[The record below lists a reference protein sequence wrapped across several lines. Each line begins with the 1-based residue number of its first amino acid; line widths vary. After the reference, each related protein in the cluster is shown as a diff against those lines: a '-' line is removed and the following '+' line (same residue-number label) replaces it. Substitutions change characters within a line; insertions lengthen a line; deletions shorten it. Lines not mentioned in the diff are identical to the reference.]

1 MHTTATLGNPVG
13 VQPVAAGGATA
24 DAVVNIPLHR
34 LKGEPGR
41 CADRL
46 LRVFAA
52 AGKVDGVEWSLK
64 FKPSGVVGDRFLL
77 ALKRE
82 HWDRIDGAALLAALR
97 MPPALWDAMQD
108 DLALAETAYVSYE
121 PDDAAGQYRV
131 YLEMLP
137 APEVLRAAGS
147 VRLGCGYK
155 WDPASG
161 RTVAV
166 TRYRMHHLPSV
177 TAFQSYLQPYF
188 DRLARPALRE
198 TAQALVAAASAQA
211 DPRGFMLLEAAENGS
226 QRDSFAVTFRGAQ
239 LPLARFVPDLLRL
252 ATRLALPAQQVLDCF
267 VPDEPRSLS
276 SVAAGVARDG
286 EDFLTVYY
294 V

>member
-1 MHTTATLGNPVG
+1 MRTTATLGDPVR
-13 VQPVAAGGATA
+13 VQPAGAGDTTGSG
-24 DAVVNIPLHR
+24 VINIPLHR
-34 LKGEPGR
+34 LKGEAGY

-46 LRVFAA
+46 VRVFSAA
-52 AGKVDGVEWSLK
+52 TLDGVEWSLK
-64 FKPSGVVGDRFLL
+64 FTPSGIVGDRFLL

-82 HWDRIDGAALLAALR
+82 HWHVIDGAALLAALR
-97 MPPALWDAMQD
+97 MPQSLWEAMQE
-108 DLALAETAYVSYE
+108 DLQLAETAYFSYE
-121 PDDAAGQYRV
+121 PDDGAGQYRV

-166 TRYRMHHLPSV
+166 TRYRMHHLADAA
-177 TAFQSYLQPYF
+177 AFEGYLQPYF
-188 DRLARPALRE
+188 ARLTQPALRE
-198 TAQALVAAASAQA
+198 TARSLVAAASAQA
-211 DPRGFMLLEAAENGS
+211 DPSDFMLLEAAESGS
-226 QRDSFAVTFRGAQ
+226 PRDSFAVTFRGVH
-239 LPLARFVPDLLRL
+239 LPLARFTADLLRL
-252 ATRLALPAQQVLDCF
+252 ATALALPAQQVLDCL
-267 VPDEPRSLS
+267 VPDEPRQLS
-276 SVAAGVARDG
+276 SVAAGVTRGG